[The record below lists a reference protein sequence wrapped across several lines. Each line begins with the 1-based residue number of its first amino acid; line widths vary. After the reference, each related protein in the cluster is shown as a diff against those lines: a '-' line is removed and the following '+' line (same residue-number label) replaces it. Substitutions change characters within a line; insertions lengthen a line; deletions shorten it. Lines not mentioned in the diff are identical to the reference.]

1 MADEIT
7 ASLKL
12 SFTKSGVTEE
22 MIVTGLQLDMTG
34 SKYIKNVQSIA
45 TSETALQKGSVGT
58 PGLCL
63 IKNLDA
69 TNFVSVRGSTGAANC
84 TKIKPGEAQLFRFSG
99 SAPYLIADTSPVSV
113 EYLLI
118 ED

>member
-12 SFTKSGVTEE
+12 SFTKNGVTED
-22 MIVTGLQLDMTG
+22 MVATGLQIDMSG

-58 PGLCL
+58 PGFCL
-63 IKNLDA
+63 MKNLDA

-84 TKIKPGEAQLFRFSG
+84 AKIKPGEAVLLRFSG
-99 SAPYLIADTSPVSV
+99 SAPYLIADTAAVSV